1 MKFAHPYYIIKYSKQ
16 NSPEGTI
23 HVGIAQT
30 RRFFELVE
38 KLRSHGFIVKT
49 QLIE

>member
-1 MKFAHPYYIIKYSKQ
+1 MFAPYYIIEYTCKE
-16 NSPEGTI
+16 NDVTGTFHI
-23 HVGIAQT
+23 GLAQT
-30 RRFFELVE
+30 RRFFELVK

>member
-1 MKFAHPYYIIKYSKQ
+1 MFAPYYIIKYTCKE
-16 NSPEGTI
+16 NDVTGTI
-23 HVGIAQT
+23 HVGIART